1 MSNTTIVPSLVPQRS
16 LEAISSHLLPVNLR
30 FHIPQGLSDFGGSQ
44 LVITLRVY
52 IFRLRGIFCSNG
64 NSFPTETLQHD
75 ESSGRHLLNH
85 NNRRFNSCGCCPGQG
100 RNRIS
105 LRD

>member
-44 LVITLRVY
+44 SVITLRVC
-52 IFRLRGIFCSNG
+52 IFGL
-64 NSFPTETLQHD
+64 
-75 ESSGRHLLNH
+75 
-85 NNRRFNSCGCCPGQG
+85 
-100 RNRIS
+100 
-105 LRD
+105 